1 MAQLKQRASDLN
13 ARLDQLKVR
22 LQQVA
27 SGALDLTPSKEEIE
41 EARRVVAEQRLHA
54 ATEIA
59 EEEIKIIA
67 AILESLNVDDPKRAE
82 AINKM
87 LNPPQENENKNT
99 TKAEPPTTNATSNVT
114 AEQTAADNQTTAPEN
129 KASQTVNSQ
138 SEPAAENQSQPL
150 EPGNESLDS
159 NKTKNDTAQKAAPK
173 DDDEDKKPAAPEVPV
188 GNETLKNVTVEE
200 TKKEEKQGDETKND
214 DKEKVE
220 KPKEEK
226 EGEESERG
234 EASALIEL
242 PLLRGC
248 AREPKKQGSL
258 KRSAMRG
265 SSKIFVSY
273 FERDNI

>member
-1 MAQLKQRASDLN
+1 M
-13 ARLDQLKVR
+13 DQLKVR

-41 EARRVVAEQRLHA
+41 EARRVVAEQRLYA

-59 EEEIKIIA
+59 EEEVKIIA

-87 LNPPQENENKNT
+87 LNPPQENESKNT
-99 TKAEPPTTNATSNVT
+99 TEIQPPTANATSNVT

-159 NKTKNDTAQKAAPK
+159 NKTKNDTVQEAAPK
-173 DDDEDKKPAAPEVPV
+173 DDDDKKKLAVPEVPV
-188 GNETLKNVTVEE
+188 GNDTLKNTTVEE
-200 TKKEEKQGDETKND
+200 TKKEEKQVYEAKNDET
-214 DKEKVE
+214 EKVD
-220 KPKEEK
+220 KPKEE
-226 EGEESERG
+226 EDGEESEKG
-234 EASALIEL
+234 ETSAFIEL

-248 AREPKKQGSL
+248 AREPKKQRSL

>member
-13 ARLDQLKVR
+13 ALLDQLKVR

-27 SGALDLTPSKEEIE
+27 SGALNLTPSKEEIE

-59 EEEIKIIA
+59 EEEVKIIA

-87 LNPPQENENKNT
+87 LNPPQENESKNT
-99 TKAEPPTTNATSNVT
+99 TEIQPPTANVTSNVT
-114 AEQTAADNQTTAPEN
+114 AKQTAADNPTTAPEN

-159 NKTKNDTAQKAAPK
+159 NKTKNDTVQEAAPK
-173 DDDEDKKPAAPEVPV
+173 DDDADKKKLAVPEAPV
-188 GNETLKNVTVEE
+188 GNDTLKNTTVEE
-200 TKKEEKQGDETKND
+200 TKKEEKQVYEAKND
-214 DKEKVE
+214 DTEKVD
-220 KPKEEK
+220 KPKEE
-226 EGEESERG
+226 EEG
-234 EASALIEL
+234 EASAFIEL

-248 AREPKKQGSL
+248 ARESKKQRSL